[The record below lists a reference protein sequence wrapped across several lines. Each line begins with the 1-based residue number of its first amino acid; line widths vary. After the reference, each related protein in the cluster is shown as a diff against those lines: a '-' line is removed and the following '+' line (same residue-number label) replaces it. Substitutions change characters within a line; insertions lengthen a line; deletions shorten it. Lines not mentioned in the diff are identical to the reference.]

1 MRFFPLTRDFI
12 LESQLVEP
20 HELPFQNITKDKEK
34 NMFYEKTNIL
44 MPLVG
49 RLEYF
54 IDHNILLK

>member
-1 MRFFPLTRDFI
+1 MRFFSLTREGI
-12 LESQLVEP
+12 LESQSVEP
-20 HELPFQNITKDKEK
+20 HVLSIQNRTKDKEK